1 MQAGTDHPKAR
12 HILLYT
18 AYDGYVQSV
27 RQRECILL
35 LHLVV
40 QYKLLHNEQM
50 AAADFDQQ
58 VLDWFLQIIVWLG
71 KVDKEMEQDHVNSL
85 TPTLKN
91 SSEWLKFECQV
102 HAQMQTH
109 HSPVLKHSLLYVIH
123 PHDEVTHE
131 MLDDDYLSST

>member
-1 MQAGTDHPKAR
+1 
-12 HILLYT
+12 
-18 AYDGYVQSV
+18 
-27 RQRECILL
+27 
-35 LHLVV
+35 VV

-91 SSEWLKFECQV
+91 SSMHRCRLIT
-102 HAQMQTH
+102 AQ
-109 HSPVLKHSLLYVIH
+109 
-123 PHDEVTHE
+123 
-131 MLDDDYLSST
+131 SSSIPYSMSSILMMR